1 MCLRRRTH
9 SCTCTHI
16 NNRHRKPREGSSG
29 ERMCFLVKGSCLWD
43 GRWEPGKFCVLCVC
57 TTCMAVPLL
66 KWAGETL
73 GKNGLRTGEYFQV
86 EELAAPS
93 PYHRLVRTE
102 CSSFP
107 VLITSPLFIQ
117 VTTQLIAE
125 TQASARVQGCSAGQ
139 ESVKG
144 GPCLVSF
151 EGHMKSI
158 FNMNLQFPPICALV
172 GKLVFCGDPS
182 PDPPFFN
189 NHVFFTALESTQC
202 QLCSP

>member
-1 MCLRRRTH
+1 MFCVCVQH
-9 SCTCTHI
+9 AWQCPS
-16 NNRHRKPREGSSG
+16 SSG
-29 ERMCFLVKGSCLWD
+29 Q
-43 GRWEPGKFCVLCVC
+43 GRHWE
-57 TTCMAVPLL
+57 
-66 KWAGETL
+66 
-73 GKNGLRTGEYFQV
+73 KNGLRAGEYFQV

-93 PYHRLVRTE
+93 PYRRLVRTK

-125 TQASARVQGCSAGQ
+125 TQASARVQSCSAGQ

-182 PDPPFFN
+182 PAPPPL
-189 NHVFFTALESTQC
+189 TIMSSSL
-202 QLCSP
+202 L